1 MTKKKILIISLIAV
15 LALAIIATPI
25 IIILTRNSGGTY
37 VEIGDST
44 LTVTDTVHEVS
55 VGTTSHKMV
64 ENGATG
70 YKILVTPTDKVK
82 FSEAIGELQDL
93 FKQATGIHLQIEE
106 DTGKGHSSSATYI
119 SLGETSAFKESG
131 IVADYETLG
140 EQGYQ
145 IQTKDRSIFIC
156 GKKSGILYGVY
167 DLLNKLVDYDTYS
180 SLTPYTRKGVTNLDL
195 PDLKIKEVPDILYR
209 IPVMGAQINNKK
221 MAHRMRYKQL
231 NEIIVPGG
239 EQHNV
244 LRTIIP
250 YEQHKLTHP
259 KWFSTDQTQ
268 LCYSARGDEVEYGL
282 MVEEAV
288 KNVKNLLDANPEQSA
303 ISITQ
308 MDVQTWCECSVCQG
322 YEDYYGTNSASQIFF
337 VNDVAEKVE
346 EWLNTERDGREVQF
360 MFFAYHKSEM
370 APAKQKAD
378 GSWERIDDK
387 VKLRD
392 NVSVWIAPIY
402 EDYTL
407 SVTHPD
413 SINTRILLESWH
425 TVANSYFVWAYN
437 VYFRDYLIPYDSYS
451 AIQDLVKY
459 FVSHGSKFLWAQGNW
474 NLRQNTGYDQLKSY
488 LFSKLLWNCNLDVN
502 ELIADYFD
510 KVYYEASDIMEETF
524 WTFRAHS
531 QVQKELGKSGNIYT
545 APVEEKF
552 WPKRYLVN
560 QLDKMEEAKKA
571 IEKYQ
576 TTDPA
581 LYQNIY
587 DAIVCETIS
596 LRYLM
601 LELYSNTFDAQS
613 LSQFRKDFKYDTNRL
628 DFNQISETESMD
640 GYIE

>member
-1 MTKKKILIISLIAV
+1 MKKFISVVLVVAII
-15 LALAIIATPI
+15 ALAIYFGPSLVEKIKNGT
-25 IIILTRNSGGTY
+25 GTY
-37 VEIGDST
+37 VEIDKSS
-44 LTVTDTVHEVS
+44 VTADGATHEVS

-64 ENGATG
+64 ENGATA

-106 DTGKGHSSSATYI
+106 DTGVGHSSSATYI

-145 IQTKDRSIFIC
+145 IQTKDKSIFVC

-180 SLTPYTRKGVTNLDL
+180 SLTSYTRTGVTDLNL
-195 PDLKIKEVPDILYR
+195 PDLKIKEVPDIQFR
-209 IPVMGAQINNKK
+209 IPVMGAQLNNKK

-231 NEIIVPGG
+231 NEVIVPGG

-244 LRTIIP
+244 LRTIVP
-250 YEQHKLTHP
+250 YEEHKLTHP

-268 LCYSARGDEVEYGL
+268 LCYSARGDETEYEL

-288 KNVKNLLDANPEQSA
+288 TNVKNLLDSNPEQVA
-303 ISITQ
+303 LSITQ

-322 YEDYYGTNSASQIFF
+322 YEDYYGTNAASQIFF
-337 VNDVAEKVE
+337 VNDVAERVE

-360 MFFAYHKSEM
+360 MFFAYHMSEK
-370 APAKQKAD
+370 APARQKED
-378 GSWERIDDK
+378 GTWERIDDK
-387 VKLRD
+387 VKLRE

-407 SVTHPD
+407 SVTHED
-413 SINTRILLESWH
+413 SINIRMMLDSWH
-425 TVANSYFVWAYN
+425 TVADSYFVWAYN
-437 VYFRDYLIPYDSYS
+437 VYFREYLIPYDSYS

-502 ELIADYFD
+502 KLIADYFD

-524 WTFRAHS
+524 WTYRAHA
-531 QVQKELGKSGNIYT
+531 QLQKELGRSGNIYT
-545 APVEEKF
+545 APKEEKY

-560 QLDKMEEAKKA
+560 QLDKMEEAKTA
-571 IEKYQ
+571 IEKYK
-576 TTDPA
+576 TADPA

-628 DFNQISETESMD
+628 DFNQIAETESMD